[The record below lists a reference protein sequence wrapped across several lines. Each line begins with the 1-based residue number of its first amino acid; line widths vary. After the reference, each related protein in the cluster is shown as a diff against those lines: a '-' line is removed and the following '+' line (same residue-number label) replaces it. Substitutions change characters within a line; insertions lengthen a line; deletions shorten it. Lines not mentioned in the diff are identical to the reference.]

1 MSAQAARRTRDAASV
16 PDPVPVSALG
26 EPDATGIGIFGVVL
40 CCASAALAAVIEV
53 LLTPFYLGSVLVPI
67 SIVLAVASNVALPI
81 ISRSL
86 VDSVLAAA
94 APVVVWVA
102 VVLALSL
109 PRPEGDVLLPGG
121 KGGQL
126 AVSYSVLLL
135 GVLAGVIT
143 VSVAGRIRSSQ
154 PSPPSL

>member
-1 MSAQAARRTRDAASV
+1 MPVAETDWASEAVQAEA
-16 PDPVPVSALG
+16 PDERGLA
-26 EPDATGIGIFGVVL
+26 GVWVGGVAV
-40 CCASAALAAVIEV
+40 CCASAALAGLIEV
-53 LLTPFYLGSVLVPI
+53 LLAPFYVGSVLVPVAV
-67 SIVLAVASNVALPI
+67 VLAIASNIALPI
-81 ISRSL
+81 ISRTL

-102 VVLALSL
+102 VVLVLSL

-126 AVSYSVLLL
+126 AVSYAMMLL

-143 VSVAGRIRSSQ
+143 AAVAGRRRQ
-154 PSPPSL
+154 APSRR